1 MQGCE
6 FCLIQDRFPM
16 TDYWMRWVDFARLR
30 DLLVL
35 IIESPEPLRPA
46 TLYRVAIASGVF
58 VSSSGKPFSPSTFYH
73 HHLTLEKL
81 GMVERRDGGFVSN
94 LRAEEQGP
102 LLDSAKGEELTDSQR
117 CVFSDRVVC
126 NDSCYDMFFGIF
138 IRSRRPTT
146 VQDFIELGDP
156 VVLELRSYGFASG
169 SKQQLT
175 ICNSLDRSS
184 EVVHHAHNAVQAIHF
199 GMRRWGVSQLR
210 FLDQIYRVGEGY
222 LIFPVEIQPQ
232 VDSGSINRA
241 LIESL
246 EFSND
251 WATPRVGDLLFSVA
265 SRLRVPLKRVRS
277 VLNEWLRIHAGL
289 ISPITVSDR
298 MILAGQSKQ
307 MRRLVLESFLSLPSG
322 EHVSHLQ
329 VHRTLAD
336 RMGLTFEEEN
346 SYVR

>member
-1 MQGCE
+1 
-6 FCLIQDRFPM
+6 M
-16 TDYWMRWVDFARLR
+16 TDYWMRWVDFTRLR
-30 DLLVL
+30 DLLIL
-35 IIESPEPLRPA
+35 ITESPNPLRPT
-46 TLYRVAIASGVF
+46 TLYREAIASGVF

-81 GMVERRDGGFVSN
+81 GMVDRRDGRFASN
-94 LRAEEQGP
+94 LRADEKGP
-102 LLDSAKGEELTDSQR
+102 ILDSARGEELTDSQR
-117 CVFSDRVVC
+117 YVFSDRVIC
-126 NDSCYDMFFGIF
+126 NDSCYDMFLGIF

-146 VQDFIELGDP
+146 VQSFIERGDP
-156 VVLELRSYGFASG
+156 VVLELRSDGFASG

-175 ICNSLDRSS
+175 LHNRLDRGS

-222 LIFPVEIQPQ
+222 IIFPVEIRPQ
-232 VDSGSINRA
+232 VDNGSINNA

-265 SRLRVPLKRVRS
+265 SRLRVPLRRVRS
-277 VLNEWLRIHAGL
+277 VLNEWIRIHAGL

-307 MRRLVLESFLSLPSG
+307 MRSLILEGFLALPSG

-329 VHRTLAD
+329 VHRRFPD
-336 RMGLTFEEEN
+336 QFGLH
-346 SYVR
+346 VV

>member
-1 MQGCE
+1 
-6 FCLIQDRFPM
+6 M
-16 TDYWMRWVDFARLR
+16 TDYWMRWVDFTRLR

-35 IIESPEPLRPA
+35 ITESPNPLRP
-46 TLYRVAIASGVF
+46 TVLYRTAITAGVF
-58 VSSSGKPFSPSTFYH
+58 VSNSGQPLSQSTFYH

-81 GMVERRDGGFVSN
+81 GMVGRRDGRFVSN
-94 LRAEEQGP
+94 LRTEEEAI
-102 LLDSAKGEELTDSQR
+102 LDSALGEELTDPQR
-117 CVFSDRVVC
+117 YVFSNRIVC
-126 NDSCYDMFFGIF
+126 NAGCYNMFFGLF
-138 IRSRRPTT
+138 IRSGRPTT
-146 VQDFIELGDP
+146 VQRFIDTGDP
-156 VVLELRSYGFASG
+156 VVLELQPKGIASDSRQRIVLYNRLDLG
-169 SKQQLT
+169 SK
-175 ICNSLDRSS
+175 
-184 EVVHHAHNAVQAIHF
+184 VVHNSYNAVQAIHF

-222 LIFPVEIQPQ
+222 FIFPVEIRPQ
-232 VDSGSINRA
+232 TDNNSINRA

-265 SRLRVPLKRVRS
+265 SRLKVPLNRVRS

-307 MRRLVLESFLSLPSG
+307 MKSLILKGFLALPSG

-329 VHRTLAD
+329 VHRRFPDLIELPV
-336 RMGLTFEEEN
+336 GKEK
-346 SYVR
+346 SYVS